1 MQAFI
6 FPAFNVVVFA
16 HAPKKVKKKIKNKST
31 PQATEAEDINENI
44 EIR

>member
-16 HAPKKVKKKIKNKST
+16 HAPKKVKKKNKEQVNT
-31 PQATEAEDINENI
+31 PSN
-44 EIR
+44 RGGGHK